1 MSTSPPSKPPYR
13 STAAWIR
20 LSGAMAPTY
29 LISSDLEAL
38 IEGAEPLE
46 AVVHGDGTGRFL
58 GGVAFPTAEAGD
70 DPAGPGE
77 GGSGMRIAL
86 FFRAPLKV
94 RLQGVERRDFVGGEG
109 VGRRPGDGSVARLDQ
124 DDRGRMQRGQRQL
137 HQAAGGLD
145 LTGLDVQALPFQGS
159 EQLLDLPAR
168 LIPADDP
175 QGLLDAGD
183 IVA

>member
-1 MSTSPPSKPPYR
+1 MSYR
-13 STAAWIR
+13 SFWRR
-20 LSGAMAPTY
+20 LAGRARAMAPTY

-77 GGSGMRIAL
+77 GVSGMRIAL

-109 VGRRPGDGSVARLDQ
+109 AGLGTVPSRAWTSCRTIAAECSAASDSFIRP
-124 DDRGRMQRGQRQL
+124 
-137 HQAAGGLD
+137 
-145 LTGLDVQALPFQGS
+145 
-159 EQLLDLPAR
+159 PA
-168 LIPADDP
+168 
-175 QGLLDAGD
+175 
-183 IVA
+183 VST